1 MAHRAVHFGVEM
13 PPHRHTTTTRY
24 RITPRP
30 SSSSHTH
37 AHTHAHTH
45 PTPTST
51 SPDFLLCYEFTIL
64 LRSRHTRHPTA
75 TSLLEDLA
83 SKLSRGGFPVRIHA
97 RNAHSPEDHR
107 LWTLSTDHTLP
118 HHPGQ
123 FPIKLTSPLFPFP
136 CPPSTAS
143 LLTTLPLLFSLLH
156 FDFKPTLSPTASS
169 SHIHLVPTR
178 GVWTLGEAKRLA
190 CAALYFEPVLDALVP
205 PSRRRSPLAKSN
217 RHNRYFGRRT
227 VADGILAL
235 RRYTDSFPALAA
247 RMNWCGAASAT
258 GVALR
263 RTTDFVH
270 PGYRWNF
277 ADLDSDRA
285 GAGTVEFRLPP
296 GVLDARGAIGWAVL
310 AGCFARLACGF
321 ELDAGVAPSL
331 VNLGRWVRYEA
342 RGCGVPGQWV
352 EYLRDMFA
360 QADGGVVAM
369 SARERAKVVRD
380 ADKISGDE
388 ALRLRWEEMLGRSA
402 GQEKFRAYMRY
413 AGKGDRVR
421 TMA

>member
-24 RITPRP
+24 RITPHA
-30 SSSSHTH
+30 SSSS
-37 AHTHAHTH
+37 H

-51 SPDFLLCYEFTIL
+51 PPDFLLCYEFTIL

-75 TSLLEDLA
+75 NSLLEDLA
-83 SKLSRGGFPVRIHA
+83 SKLSRGGFPVHLHA
-97 RNAHSPEDHR
+97 RGALAPEDHR

-118 HHPGQ
+118 HAPHPGQ
-123 FPIKLTSPLFPFP
+123 HPIKLTSPLFPFP
-136 CPPSTAS
+136 CPPSTPN
-143 LLTTLPLLFSLLH
+143 LLATLPLLFSLLH
-156 FDFKPTLSPTASS
+156 FDFKPTLVPACA
-169 SHIHLVPTR
+169 SHIHLVPSR

-205 PSRRRSPLAKSN
+205 PSRRRSVSAKSN

-227 VADGILAL
+227 VADGIQAL
-235 RRYTDSFPALAA
+235 RRHTDSFPALAA
-247 RMNWCGAASAT
+247 RMNWCGASSAT

-263 RTTDFVH
+263 RTADFVH
-270 PGYRWNF
+270 AGYRWNF

-296 GVLDARGAIGWAVL
+296 GVLDARGAVGWAVL

-342 RGCGVPGQWV
+342 RNVGVPGQWV
-352 EYLRDMFA
+352 EYLREMFVEA
-360 QADGGVVAM
+360 EGAVVGL
-369 SARERAKVVRD
+369 STRERGKGGRD
-380 ADKISGDE
+380 AERISGEE
-388 ALRLRWEEMLGRSA
+388 AVRLRWEEMVGWSA
-402 GQEKFRAYMRY
+402 GREKFRAYMRY
-413 AGKGDRVR
+413 TGRGERVSKL
-421 TMA
+421 A